1 MAGYVVLRVAK
12 LKSRASLVRTAQH
25 HTRERSPENADPERT
40 KYNWGDRS
48 TATVIQRYEAK
59 LPAKVR
65 KNAVH
70 AVEFVVSASPEAL
83 AAMGQEQRREYFE
96 EAMAWCADR
105 MGGPANLLCW
115 SLHQDELTPHLHLVM
130 MPLKDGKLNARAY
143 IGGHRDTLREMQTSF
158 AEEVGKPFGLERGQP
173 KTLTKR
179 QHQPVRE
186 YYAEVNQVVLE
197 KRRRQAARDIIS
209 EDRVARL
216 KSKKGK
222 ERDDGQGR
230 D

>member
-83 AAMGQEQRREYFE
+83 AAMGKEQRRAYFE

-158 AEEVGKPFGLERGQP
+158 AEEVGKPFGLERGRP
-173 KTLTKR
+173 KTLTNN
-179 QHQPVRE
+179 QHHPVKE

-197 KRRRQAARDIIS
+197 KRRRQAEKLIMGRERKAAIKR
-209 EDRVARL
+209 RQT
-216 KSKKGK
+216 

>member
-1 MAGYVVLRVAK
+1 MAGFVVLRVAK

-40 KYNWGDRS
+40 KYNWGTRS
-48 TATVIQRYEAK
+48 TAEVIQRYEAK

-70 AVEFVVSASPEAL
+70 AVEFLVSASPEAL
-83 AAMGQEQRREYFE
+83 AAMGQKGQNYFE
-96 EAMAWCADR
+96 AAMDWCVNR
-105 MGGPANLLCW
+105 MGGAGNLLCW
-115 SLHQDELTPHLHLVM
+115 SLHQDELTPHLHIVM
-130 MPLKDGKLNARAY
+130 MPLKDGKLNAKAY
-143 IGGHRDTLREMQTSF
+143 IGGHRDTLREMQTAF
-158 AEEVGKPFGLERGQP
+158 AEEVGKPFGLERGKP

-197 KRRRQAARDIIS
+197 KRRRQAARNIIS